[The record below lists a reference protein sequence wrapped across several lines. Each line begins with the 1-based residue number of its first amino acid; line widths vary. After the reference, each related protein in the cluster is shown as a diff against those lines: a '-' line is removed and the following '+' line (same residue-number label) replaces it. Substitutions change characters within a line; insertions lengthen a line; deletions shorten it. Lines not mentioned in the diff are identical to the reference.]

1 MVDVRMPAPTPP
13 GGLGQSP
20 PVDAV
25 RGYLGELLTW
35 VTQTRRELDSLD
47 AAALRSADPD
57 SYTGDVVLAMALWQ
71 AASDRSNRLQLLWD
85 NGRADSSGREQ
96 MMRVV
101 WSRAEPAALGS
112 PTPAGSSPSAGTPLG
127 SGGGLAPAMTLPE
140 TCRLTDALAT
150 QLRARLSFDPRA
162 AEAGARIAAVRAGIE
177 RLREL
182 VVPEPTWAPQVTVL
196 AARADDLAVRAARG
210 ADIET
215 PLTDLEADAA
225 RCERDL
231 IVRTASARQ
240 RERDAVQAV
249 VDLKAEQ
256 VGAGQL
262 RDRLVAREQELEAL
276 VAECVAKVTPAP
288 RPAVPE
294 VSALGPVPADAAGL
308 AAYRQRLGDVERAMD
323 QLEKIYQAPL
333 GVLDELT
340 QRFEAYRIVASRA
353 VVRGG
358 AAAEPVRAAMQAAET
373 LVRQRP
379 CPVTQASEAVTAF
392 QAVARGTTDQT
403 TGDAGSV
410 R

>member
-1 MVDVRMPAPTPP
+1 
-13 GGLGQSP
+13 
-20 PVDAV
+20 
-25 RGYLGELLTW
+25 
-35 VTQTRRELDSLD
+35 
-47 AAALRSADPD
+47 
-57 SYTGDVVLAMALWQ
+57 
-71 AASDRSNRLQLLWD
+71 
-85 NGRADSSGREQ
+85 
-96 MMRVV
+96 
-101 WSRAEPAALGS
+101 
-112 PTPAGSSPSAGTPLG
+112 
-127 SGGGLAPAMTLPE
+127 MTLPE

-249 VDLKAEQ
+249 IDLKAEQ
-256 VGAGQL
+256 VSAGQL

-276 VAECVAKVTPAP
+276 VAECVATVTPAP

-294 VSALGPVPADAAGL
+294 VSALGPIPADAARPCGL
-308 AAYRQRLGDVERAMD
+308 
-323 QLEKIYQAPL
+323 P
-333 GVLDELT
+333 
-340 QRFEAYRIVASRA
+340 
-353 VVRGG
+353 
-358 AAAEPVRAAMQAAET
+358 AAA
-373 LVRQRP
+373 
-379 CPVTQASEAVTAF
+379 
-392 QAVARGTTDQT
+392 G
-403 TGDAGSV
+403 
-410 R
+410 